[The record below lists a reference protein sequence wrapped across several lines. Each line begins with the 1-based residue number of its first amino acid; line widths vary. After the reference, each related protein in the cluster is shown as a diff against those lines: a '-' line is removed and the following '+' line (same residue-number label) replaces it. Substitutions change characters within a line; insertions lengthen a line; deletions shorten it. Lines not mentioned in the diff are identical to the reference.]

1 LVIGFKYDIF
11 VKKKKMIAIITG
23 DVMNSRKGGAEIWLP
38 LLKEVLNQY
47 GQEPSDWEIFRGDSF
62 QLSVAPENAI
72 LAAFH
77 IKSAIKQ
84 TKIQDVR
91 MGIGIGKIKYN
102 SNKTTESN
110 GSAYIRS
117 GECFESLKK
126 QTLAIKSH
134 NSELDS
140 TLNIMLS
147 LALLSANNWS
157 STVSEVIKK
166 IIENSNTKQKEIANL
181 LNKSQSS
188 ISEALK
194 RGGFEEIMSMNN
206 YYKNQIFKL

>member
-1 LVIGFKYDIF
+1 
-11 VKKKKMIAIITG
+11 MIAIITG
-23 DVMNSRKGGAEIWLP
+23 DIIDSRKGEVETWLP

-62 QLSVAPENAI
+62 QLSITPKIAI

-84 TKIQDVR
+84 TKTHDVR
-91 MGIGIGKIKYN
+91 MGIGIGEVRYD

-110 GSAYIRS
+110 GSAYVRS

-134 NSELDS
+134 NSELDNS
-140 TLNIMLS
+140 FNIMLN
-147 LALLSANNWS
+147 LALLTANNWS
-157 STVSEVIKK
+157 NTVSIAIKK
-166 IIENSNTKQKEIANL
+166 NIEHSDINQKEIANL

-194 RGGFEEIMSMNN
+194 RGGFEEIMNMNN
-206 YYKNQIFKL
+206 YYKKQISKL

>member
-1 LVIGFKYDIF
+1 
-11 VKKKKMIAIITG
+11 MTAIITG
-23 DVMNSRKGGAEIWLP
+23 DIINSRKEEVKTWLP
-38 LLKEVLNQY
+38 ILKEVLNQY
-47 GQEPSDWEIFRGDSF
+47 GQSPSKWEIFRGDSF
-62 QLSVAPENAI
+62 QLSIAPKYAVLI
-72 LAAFH
+72 AFH

-84 TKIQDVR
+84 TTTQDVR

-102 SNKTTESN
+102 SNKITESN

-126 QTLAIKSH
+126 QTLAIKS
-134 NSELDS
+134 NNYELDNS
-140 TLNIMLS
+140 LNIMLS

-157 STVSEVIKK
+157 STVSTVIKK
-166 IIENSNTKQKEIANL
+166 TIENPGTKQKEIADL

-194 RGGFEEIMSMNN
+194 RGGFEEIMSLNN
-206 YYKNQIFKL
+206 YYENQITKL

>member
-1 LVIGFKYDIF
+1 MV
-11 VKKKKMIAIITG
+11 AIITG
-23 DVMNSRKGGAEIWLP
+23 DIIDSRKGEVGTWLP

-62 QLSVAPENAI
+62 QLSIPPQKAV

-84 TKIQDVR
+84 TKKQDVR
-91 MGIGIGKIKYN
+91 MGIGIGQIQYN

-110 GSAYIRS
+110 GPAYIRS

-126 QTLAIKSH
+126 QTIAIKSH
-134 NSELDS
+134 NSKLDTS
-140 TLNIMLS
+140 INIMLS
-147 LALLSANNWS
+147 LSLLSANNWS
-157 STVSEVIKK
+157 STVSVVVKK
-166 IIENSNTKQKEIANL
+166 IIENPDNKQKEIAIL

-188 ISEALK
+188 ISEALT
-194 RGGFEEIMSMNN
+194 RGGFDEIMNMNN
-206 YYKNQIFKL
+206 YYKNQICKL

>member
-1 LVIGFKYDIF
+1 
-11 VKKKKMIAIITG
+11 MIAIITG
-23 DVMNSRKGGAEIWLP
+23 DIIDSRKGEVETWLP

-47 GQEPSDWEIFRGDSF
+47 GQEPTDWEIFRGDSF
-62 QLSVAPENAI
+62 QLSITPKNAV

-84 TKIQDVR
+84 TKAHDVR
-91 MGIGIGKIKYN
+91 MAIGIGEVGYD

-134 NSELDS
+134 NSELDNS
-140 TLNIMLS
+140 FNTMLS
-147 LALLSANNWS
+147 LALLTANNWS
-157 STVSEVIKK
+157 STVSRVIKK
-166 IIENSNTKQKEIANL
+166 NIEHSDTKQKEIANL

-194 RGGFEEIMSMNN
+194 RGGFEEIMNMNN
-206 YYKNQIFKL
+206 YYKEQINKL

>member
-1 LVIGFKYDIF
+1 
-11 VKKKKMIAIITG
+11 MIAIITG
-23 DVMNSRKGGAEIWLP
+23 DIINSRKGEVETWLP

-47 GQEPSDWEIFRGDSF
+47 GQAPTDWEIFRGDSF
-62 QLSVAPENAI
+62 QLSVDPKKAV

-84 TKIQDVR
+84 TKNQDVR
-91 MGIGIGKIKYN
+91 MAIGIGEVKYN
-102 SNKTTESN
+102 SSSTTESN

-126 QTLAIKSH
+126 ETLAIKS
-134 NSELDS
+134 NNPEIDTSF
-140 TLNIMLS
+140 NIMLS

-166 IIENSNTKQKEIANL
+166 IIENSDTKQKEIAKL

-194 RGGFEEIMSMNN
+194 RGGFEEIMNMNN
-206 YYKNQIFKL
+206 YYINQLFKI

>member
-1 LVIGFKYDIF
+1 
-11 VKKKKMIAIITG
+11 MIAIITG
-23 DVMNSRKGGAEIWLP
+23 DIIDSRKGEVETWLP

-62 QLSVAPENAI
+62 QLSITPKIAI

-84 TKIQDVR
+84 TKAHDVR
-91 MGIGIGKIKYN
+91 MGIGIGEVRYD

-110 GSAYIRS
+110 GTAYIRS

-134 NSELDS
+134 NSELDTS
-140 TLNIMLS
+140 FNIMLN
-147 LALLSANNWS
+147 LALLTANNWS
-157 STVSEVIKK
+157 DTVSIAIKK
-166 IIENSNTKQKEIANL
+166 NIEHSDINQKEIANL

-194 RGGFEEIMSMNN
+194 RGGFEEIMNMNN
-206 YYKNQIFKL
+206 YYKKQISKL

>member
-1 LVIGFKYDIF
+1 
-11 VKKKKMIAIITG
+11 MIAIITG
-23 DVMNSRKGGAEIWLP
+23 DIINSRKGEVQTWLP
-38 LLKEVLNQY
+38 VLKKVLNQY

-62 QLSVAPENAI
+62 QLSIAPKNAI

-84 TKIQDVR
+84 TKTQDVR

-126 QTLAIKSH
+126 QTLAIKSD

-140 TLNIMLS
+140 ILNIMLS

-166 IIENSNTKQKEIANL
+166 TIENANTKQKEIAQL
-181 LNKSQSS
+181 LNKSQSG

-194 RGGFEEIMSMNN
+194 RGGFEEIMSLNN
-206 YYKNQIFKL
+206 YYEKQLF

>member
-1 LVIGFKYDIF
+1 
-11 VKKKKMIAIITG
+11 MIAIITG
-23 DVMNSRKGGAEIWLP
+23 DIIDSRKGEVETWLP

-62 QLSVAPENAI
+62 QLSTTPKIAI

-84 TKIQDVR
+84 TKTHDVR
-91 MGIGIGKIKYN
+91 MGIGIGEVRYD

-110 GSAYIRS
+110 GSAYVRS

-134 NSELDS
+134 NSELDNS
-140 TLNIMLS
+140 FNIMLN
-147 LALLSANNWS
+147 LALLTANNWS
-157 STVSEVIKK
+157 NTVSIAIKK
-166 IIENSNTKQKEIANL
+166 NIEHSDINQKEIANL

-194 RGGFEEIMSMNN
+194 RGGFEEIMNMNN
-206 YYKNQIFKL
+206 YYKKQISKL

>member
-1 LVIGFKYDIF
+1 
-11 VKKKKMIAIITG
+11 MTAIITG
-23 DVMNSRKGGAEIWLP
+23 DIIDSRKGEVETWLP

-47 GQEPSDWEIFRGDSF
+47 GQEPTDWEIFRGDSF
-62 QLSVAPENAI
+62 QLSVAPKKAI

-77 IKSAIKQ
+77 IKSAIRQ
-84 TKIQDVR
+84 TKKHDVR
-91 MGIGIGKIKYN
+91 MGIGIGEVRYN

-126 QTLAIKSH
+126 QTLAIKT
-134 NSELDS
+134 NNLELDN
-140 TLNIMLS
+140 TINIMLS
-147 LALLSANNWS
+147 LALLTSNSWS
-157 STVSEVIKK
+157 STVSKVIKK
-166 IIENSNTKQKEIANL
+166 NIEHSETKQIEIANL

-194 RGGFEEIMSMNN
+194 RGGFEEIMNMNN
-206 YYKNQIFKL
+206 YYEEQINKL

>member
-1 LVIGFKYDIF
+1 
-11 VKKKKMIAIITG
+11 MIAIITG
-23 DVMNSRKGGAEIWLP
+23 DIIDSRKGEVETWLP

-47 GQEPSDWEIFRGDSF
+47 GQEPLDWEIFRGDSF
-62 QLSVAPENAI
+62 QLSIAPKNAI
-72 LAAFH
+72 LVAFH

-84 TKIQDVR
+84 TKKQDVR
-91 MGIGIGKIKYN
+91 MGIGIGEIKYN

-134 NSELDS
+134 NSELDTS
-140 TLNIMLS
+140 LNIMLS

-166 IIENSNTKQKEIANL
+166 IIENSDTKQKEIANL

-194 RGGFEEIMSMNN
+194 RGGFEEIMNLNN

>member
-1 LVIGFKYDIF
+1 
-11 VKKKKMIAIITG
+11 MIAIITG
-23 DVMNSRKGGAEIWLP
+23 DIIDSRKGEVETWLP

-47 GQEPSDWEIFRGDSF
+47 GQEPTNWEIFRGDSF
-62 QLSVAPENAI
+62 QLSIPPKNAI

-84 TKIQDVR
+84 TKTQDVR
-91 MGIGIGKIKYN
+91 MGIGIGEVRYN

-126 QTLAIKSH
+126 QTLAIKT
-134 NSELDS
+134 NNLELDN
-140 TLNIMLS
+140 TINIMLS
-147 LALLSANNWS
+147 LVLLTSNGWS
-157 STVSEVIKK
+157 STVSKVIKK
-166 IIENSNTKQKEIANL
+166 NIEHPEIKQIEIANL

-194 RGGFEEIMSMNN
+194 RGGFEEIMNMNN
-206 YYKNQIFKL
+206 YYKEQINKL

>member
-1 LVIGFKYDIF
+1 
-11 VKKKKMIAIITG
+11 MIAIITG
-23 DVMNSRKGGAEIWLP
+23 DIIDSRKGEVETWLP

-47 GQEPSDWEIFRGDSF
+47 GQEPADWEIFRGDSF
-62 QLSVAPENAI
+62 QLSITPKNAV

-84 TKIQDVR
+84 TKAHDVR
-91 MGIGIGKIKYN
+91 MGIGIGEVGYN

-134 NSELDS
+134 NSELNNS
-140 TLNIMLS
+140 FNTMLS
-147 LALLSANNWS
+147 LALLTANNWS
-157 STVSEVIKK
+157 STVSRVIKK
-166 IIENSNTKQKEIANL
+166 NIEHSDTKQKEIANL

-194 RGGFEEIMSMNN
+194 RGGFEEIMNMNN
-206 YYKNQIFKL
+206 YYKEQINKL

>member
-1 LVIGFKYDIF
+1 
-11 VKKKKMIAIITG
+11 MIAIITG
-23 DVMNSRKGGAEIWLP
+23 DIINSRKGEVEIWLP

-47 GQEPSDWEIFRGDSF
+47 GQEPADWEIFRGDSF
-62 QLSVAPENAI
+62 QLSISPKNAI

-84 TKIQDVR
+84 TKTQDVR
-91 MGIGIGKIKYN
+91 MGIGVGEIKYN
-102 SNKTTESN
+102 SDKTTESN
-110 GSAYIRS
+110 GSAYVRS

-134 NSELDS
+134 NPAFD
-140 TLNIMLS
+140 TTFNTMLG
-147 LALLSANNWS
+147 LALLTANNWS
-157 STVSEVIKK
+157 STVSEVIKT
-166 IIENSNTKQKEIANL
+166 IIENSETKQKEIAKL

-194 RGGFEEIMSMNN
+194 RGGFEEIMNMNS
-206 YYKNQIFKL
+206 YYKAQIYKL

>member
-1 LVIGFKYDIF
+1 
-11 VKKKKMIAIITG
+11 MTAIITG
-23 DVMNSRKGGAEIWLP
+23 DIIDSRKGEVETWLP

-47 GQEPSDWEIFRGDSF
+47 GQEPTDWEIFRGDSF
-62 QLSVAPENAI
+62 QLSVAPKKAI

-77 IKSAIKQ
+77 IKSAIRQ
-84 TKIQDVR
+84 TKKHDVR
-91 MGIGIGKIKYN
+91 MGIGIGEVRYN

-126 QTLAIKSH
+126 QTLAIKT
-134 NSELDS
+134 NNLELDN
-140 TLNIMLS
+140 TINIMLS
-147 LALLSANNWS
+147 LALLTSNSWS
-157 STVSEVIKK
+157 FTVSKVIKK
-166 IIENSNTKQKEIANL
+166 NIEHSETKQIEIANL

-194 RGGFEEIMSMNN
+194 RGGFEEIMNMNN
-206 YYKNQIFKL
+206 YYEEQINKL

>member
-1 LVIGFKYDIF
+1 
-11 VKKKKMIAIITG
+11 MIAIITG
-23 DVMNSRKGGAEIWLP
+23 DIINSRKGEVQTWLP
-38 LLKEVLNQY
+38 VLKKVLNQY

-62 QLSVAPENAI
+62 QLSIAPKNAI

-84 TKIQDVR
+84 TKTQDVR

-126 QTLAIKSH
+126 QTLAIKSY

-140 TLNIMLS
+140 ILNIMLS

-166 IIENSNTKQKEIANL
+166 TIENANTKQKEIAQL
-181 LNKSQSS
+181 LNKSQSG

-194 RGGFEEIMSMNN
+194 RGGFEEIMSLNN
-206 YYKNQIFKL
+206 YYEKQLF

>member
-1 LVIGFKYDIF
+1 
-11 VKKKKMIAIITG
+11 MIAIITG
-23 DVMNSRKGGAEIWLP
+23 DIINSRKGEVQTWLP
-38 LLKEVLNQY
+38 LLKKVLNQY

-62 QLSVAPENAI
+62 QLSIAPKNAI

-84 TKIQDVR
+84 TKTQDVR

-126 QTLAIKSH
+126 QTLAIKSD
-134 NSELDS
+134 NSELD
-140 TLNIMLS
+140 TILNIMLS

-166 IIENSNTKQKEIANL
+166 TIENANTKQKEIAQL
-181 LNKSQSS
+181 LNKSQSG

-194 RGGFEEIMSMNN
+194 RGGFEEIMSLNN
-206 YYKNQIFKL
+206 YYENQLF

>member
-1 LVIGFKYDIF
+1 MV
-11 VKKKKMIAIITG
+11 AIITG
-23 DVMNSRKGGAEIWLP
+23 DIIDSRKGEVGTWLP

-62 QLSVAPENAI
+62 QLSIPPQKAI

-84 TKIQDVR
+84 TKKQDVR
-91 MGIGIGKIKYN
+91 MGIGIGQIQYN

-134 NSELDS
+134 NSQLDTS
-140 TLNIMLS
+140 INIMLS
-147 LALLSANNWS
+147 LALLSANSWS
-157 STVSEVIKK
+157 STVSVVVKK
-166 IIENSNTKQKEIANL
+166 IIENSDNKQKEIAIL

-188 ISEALK
+188 ISEALT
-194 RGGFEEIMSMNN
+194 RGGFDEIMNMNN
-206 YYKNQIFKL
+206 YYKNQICKL